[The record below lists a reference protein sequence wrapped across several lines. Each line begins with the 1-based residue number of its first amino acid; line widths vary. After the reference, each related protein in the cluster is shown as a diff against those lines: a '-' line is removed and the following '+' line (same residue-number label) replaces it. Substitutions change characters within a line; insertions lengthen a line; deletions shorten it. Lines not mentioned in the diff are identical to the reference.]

1 MINKNK
7 VPSILSIQHKNE
19 AMKSSSKKSAANNN
33 AWTSGSFLTIQ
44 QEQLN
49 SQKAQQKKLNK
60 SLMQIQTEERA
71 IEAILSFYKQTSNLQ
86 NGEWFSVTTL

>member
-7 VPSILSIQHKNE
+7 GPSILALQHKSE
-19 AMKSSSKKSAANNN
+19 AMNSSSKKSATNNN
-33 AWTSGSFLTIQ
+33 AWASRSFITIQ
-44 QEQLN
+44 QEQLKT
-49 SQKAQQKKLNK
+49 QKAQQKKLNK

-71 IEAILSFYKQTSNLQ
+71 IEAILSFYKQTSNLE